1 LSLLRLQS
9 VAKSYRR
16 GLRESQVLRDAS
28 LEVQAGS
35 LVSVYGARNSG
46 KTTLLKLAA
55 GFETPDRG
63 QVVFD
68 GVDLAAMSEREQAR
82 IHRGQ
87 IGWVER
93 EGPHTPELTVGDYV
107 ALPLYRE
114 LDRRSAHRR
123 AHEALA
129 GYGIDEHA
137 GDHWEDLSE
146 SARILAAIAQAM
158 VRRPRLLIA
167 DDPTA
172 GLGIIDRERVCAV
185 LRSAADDHGLGVL
198 MAVPDMPAML
208 QAHQV
213 LLLSRGRLLA
223 PAERLAS
230 GGGDDGGGAEVVDF
244 PGDRRSA

>member
-1 LSLLRLQS
+1 LSLLRLES

-16 GLRESQVLRDAS
+16 GPRESQVLRDVS
-28 LEVQAGS
+28 LAVEPGS

-55 GFETPDRG
+55 GFEAPDRG
-63 QVVFD
+63 RVVFD
-68 GVDLAAMSEREQAR
+68 GSELARASERELAR
-82 IHRGQ
+82 IHRGE
-87 IGWVER
+87 IGWIGR
-93 EGPHTPELTVGDYV
+93 EGPHTPELTVGEYV

-114 LDRRSAHRR
+114 LDRRAAHRR
-123 AHEALA
+123 ALATLA

-137 GDHWEDLSE
+137 DDRWDDLSE

-185 LRSAADDHGLGVL
+185 LRSAAEDHGMGVL

-208 QAHQV
+208 RAHQV
-213 LLLSRGRLLA
+213 LLLGRGRLLA
-223 PAERLAS
+223 PTERKPS
-230 GGGDDGGGAEVVDF
+230 GGAVVDF
-244 PGDRRSA
+244 PGGDRRSA